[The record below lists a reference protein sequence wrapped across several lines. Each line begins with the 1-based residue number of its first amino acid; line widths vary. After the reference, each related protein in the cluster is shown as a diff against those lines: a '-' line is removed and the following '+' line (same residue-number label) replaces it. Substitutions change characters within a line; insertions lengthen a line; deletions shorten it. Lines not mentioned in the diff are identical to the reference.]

1 MKKVLSL
8 ILWLAIIK
16 FIIFV
21 SELTNDYAL
30 VMIIIIV
37 GIPLLL
43 YVALLIFL
51 RIPKKVKTLA
61 ALYDTYVTIN
71 EWKAI
76 YDKSRTKNKKKR
88 LKNRINKQIK
98 LYNDGMIELKPEY
111 EHIFSLHN
119 SPKLWIEIEEI
130 Y

>member
-16 FIIFV
+16 FVIFV

-43 YVALLIFL
+43 YVSLLIFL
-51 RIPKKVKTLA
+51 RIPNKVKTLA

-76 YDKSRTKNKKKR
+76 YINSRTKNKKR

-98 LYNDGMIELKPEY
+98 LYNDGMVELKPKY
-111 EHIFSLHN
+111 ENICSLHN
-119 SPKLWIEIEEI
+119 SPKLWIAIEEI

>member
-21 SELTNDYAL
+21 SELTDEHAL
-30 VMIIIIV
+30 VLSIIIV
-37 GIPLLL
+37 GIPVLL
-43 YVALLIFL
+43 YVSLLIFL
-51 RIPKKVKTLA
+51 KIPKKVKTLA

-76 YDKSRTKNKKKR
+76 YNNSRTKNNKKR
-88 LKNRINKQIK
+88 LKIRINKQIK
-98 LYNDGMIELKPEY
+98 LYNDGMVELKPKY
-111 EHIFSLHN
+111 ENICSLHN
-119 SPKLWIEIEEI
+119 IPKLWIEIEEI

>member
-8 ILWLAIIK
+8 ILWLEIIK
-16 FIIFV
+16 FVIFL
-21 SELTNDYAL
+21 SELIDDYAL
-30 VMIIIIV
+30 VTITIIV
-37 GIPLLL
+37 GIPVLL
-43 YVALLIFL
+43 YVSLLIFL

-61 ALYDTYVTIN
+61 ALYDTYDTIN

-76 YDKSRTKNKKKR
+76 YSNSRTKNKKKR

-98 LYNDGMIELKPEY
+98 LYNDGMVELKPKY
-111 EHIFSLHN
+111 EHICSLHN
-119 SPKLWIEIEEI
+119 IPELWIAIEEI